1 MIESALQSRFT
12 EDSEIHVTA
21 VIIEVH
27 DWWLISSSVGK
38 WYNRE
43 GEMVNNIACLMVN
56 KIVLT

>member
-12 EDSEIHVTA
+12 EDSEIQVTA

-27 DWWLISSSVGK
+27 DWWLISSSVCK